1 MKRIGLPKNLI
12 LLAVSIFVSMPV
24 TGFPGQTSDI
34 VSQPIPKPLELAEMI
49 KQKFPNSF
57 GVLTQDGYNWDPQFG
72 GFYPVGWS
80 PKGLFA
86 YYVEPVDD
94 VGGRYLGEF
103 IIHDLV
109 TDRVLWSKDYQDEM
123 GTIET
128 VWKQDKTLFNEKLK
142 KYGIEYEDTPILRT
156 FPIVSDVETLS
167 VNTVVESKENYGI
180 RRIAVEVISS
190 LHGKKVVSD
199 QIFEQ
204 FGRIFGADVI
214 GFLESP
220 YEPRIAIL
228 SAGLY
233 QGEHTGPPTIRWEV
247 IGVSLTQGFLKG
259 LPVGA
264 TGVVAHGK
272 ESRLPANKATPMIQK
287 TIGPAGG
294 VLELQGTLN
303 HVRVEIPADALTA
316 DTELT
321 IRQVETPTEDQFSD
335 PGIPIGNTFSFEP
348 DGLQFN
354 RVVTLLFTYRDKDIP
369 KGENE
374 SRVEVYQGD
383 PIEGK
388 FHADEGAQCK
398 RANDGKTS
406 LTGPDCID
414 RGSSLQTHDT
424 EGNIMKILIN
434 QF

>member
-12 LLAVSIFVSMPV
+12 LLAVSIFVSIPV

-34 VSQPIPKPLELAEMI
+34 VSQPIPKPLELEEMI

-57 GVLTQDGYNWDPQFG
+57 GVLTQDGYNWDLQFG

-199 QIFEQ
+199 QTFEK

-233 QGEHTGPPTIRWEV
+233 QGEHTGPPV
-247 IGVSLTQGFLKG
+247 IYWKAIGASLTQGFLKG

-272 ESRLPANKATPMIQK
+272 E
-287 TIGPAGG
+287 
-294 VLELQGTLN
+294 
-303 HVRVEIPADALTA
+303 
-316 DTELT
+316 
-321 IRQVETPTEDQFSD
+321 
-335 PGIPIGNTFSFEP
+335 
-348 DGLQFN
+348 
-354 RVVTLLFTYRDKDIP
+354 
-369 KGENE
+369 
-374 SRVEVYQGD
+374 
-383 PIEGK
+383 
-388 FHADEGAQCK
+388 
-398 RANDGKTS
+398 
-406 LTGPDCID
+406 
-414 RGSSLQTHDT
+414 
-424 EGNIMKILIN
+424 
-434 QF
+434 